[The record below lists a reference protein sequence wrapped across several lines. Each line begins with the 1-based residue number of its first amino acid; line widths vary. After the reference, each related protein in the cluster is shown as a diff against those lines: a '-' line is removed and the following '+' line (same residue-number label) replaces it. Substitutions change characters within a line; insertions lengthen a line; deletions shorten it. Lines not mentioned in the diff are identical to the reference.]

1 MICHVRQGL
10 LGLLTLV
17 FVFEI
22 EADSSS
28 SISEGNRRFLVKRD
42 IFSYFSSSVIPK
54 VKLTEVQNSS
64 IEDNRSHRDDAVT
77 SRDLAEYEE
86 GLEYGTTDVAGGS
99 TEGASKANDGETN
112 DDRLGNNNNNNRLG
126 AAGIQAKNESDASDP
141 VKPMSNQDDD
151 DNSKGSNLEDGNI
164 TDPNLVGKSKEV
176 GLESGREEVHVDLNG
191 DVKKSKL
198 AKEVGLEPDRI
209 EFQVDVGG
217 DVEMLF
223 PVNSPKLSDFLIDK
237 GNPRKDWYFN
247 GNCHP
252 DAPRCLAWRISR
264 TNNSIKIQISKVS
277 LEDAGTFFLHNPT
290 KSFGKIFVLTVH
302 YETFNS
308 TGTEI
313 PTNASVPTIATVP
326 IIASTRGNVSDAAT
340 PTHSSISTEPNAES
354 DGVKV
359 EEFYDYHTLEEQGLP
374 RRVVIGARPG
384 FTLTCQKDTI
394 MPIVHPN
401 DADFIKLTAVAVHNY
416 VVDFATNFEKAPAP
430 VHNVSVQCV
439 IETKTPEYHHRN
451 ISVWRFSVVY
461 APVIAKVEM
470 DVNVVDRPSGCG
482 SRRVECLV
490 LANPPANFTLYR
502 VIYGEDEGKRVVKER
517 EMIEIPDKCV
527 VHNRETSA
535 STFFTSLSGHFL
547 CVAENQFGE
556 AQVRIY
562 IPHADNTVVVV
573 VVVVVLVIAFAVM
586 LQRYFIRIREAR
598 KREQRQSETEG
609 QYHLE
614 ETPKDRS
621 GATKLAVTDEDV
633 AGTNL

>member
-99 TEGASKANDGETN
+99 TDGVSKANNGETN
-112 DDRLGNNNNNNRLG
+112 DDRLGNNNHNNNNNDRHG
-126 AAGIQAKNESDASDP
+126 AAEIQAKNESDASDF
-141 VKPMSNQDDD
+141 VKTMSNQDDD
-151 DNSKGSNLEDGNI
+151 NNSKGSNLEDGDI

-176 GLESGREEVHVDLNG
+176 RMESGREEVHVDVDGN
-191 DVKKSKL
+191 VEKSKL
-198 AKEVGLEPDRI
+198 AKEVGLEPDRM
-209 EFQVDVGG
+209 EFLVDVGG

-223 PVNSPKLSDFLIDK
+223 PVDRPELSAFIIDK
-237 GNPRKDWYFN
+237 GHPRKDWFFD
-247 GNCHP
+247 GKCHP
-252 DAPRCLAWRISR
+252 DAPRCLAWRISE
-264 TNNSIKIQISKVS
+264 TNISIAIQISNISV
-277 LEDAGTFFLHNPT
+277 EDAGTFFLHSPT
-290 KSFGKIFVLTVH
+290 KSFEKIFVLTVH

-308 TGTEI
+308 TVTEI
-313 PTNASVPTIATVP
+313 PTNATVP
-326 IIASTRGNVSDAAT
+326 IIALTRGNVSDAAA
-340 PTHSSISTEPNAES
+340 PTHSSNSTEPNSES